1 MKMEA
6 EILPVSKY
14 KQKKMW
20 MLIKDRLE
28 DHTIETVPFTFAKNI
43 SIITDDQTIDVK
55 NRKEFN
61 DTISTLMTKL
71 GSDSDN
77 IRVKYQINYDKLV
90 TKVEQKINK
99 LFNISANK

>member
-1 MKMEA
+1 MENQT
-6 EILPVSKY
+6 LPISKY

-20 MLIKDRLE
+20 TLIKDRLE

-43 SIITDDQTIDVK
+43 SIITDDQSFDVK

-90 TKVEQKINK
+90 TKVEQKIHK
-99 LFNISANK
+99 LFSVNK

>member
-1 MKMEA
+1 MEKQT
-6 EILPVSKY
+6 LPISKY

-43 SIITDDQTIDVK
+43 SIITDDQSFDVK

-90 TKVEQKINK
+90 TKVEQKIHK
-99 LFNISANK
+99 LFSVNTSK